1 MATKNFF
8 VNDGL
13 KVKGN
18 TLLNG
23 NTYTDGASAKLHV
36 KSAANGTG
44 ANLANVNGILIE
56 NSGTGNSNYALK
68 LATGSGNIFNVSN
81 AGNVGIGAVDATSIF
96 HAVGP
101 GSHPTALAHFDTQSI
116 ARFEADS
123 SNAVS
128 LYITEGADGSYLQV
142 TDGTTDSSTAKDLN
156 LQPFGGCVGIG
167 TTNPSSP
174 LHISSDANVVARFHS
189 TDANATLYLS
199 DNGTSNFSTFKRV
212 SDNLAILENGG
223 SVGIGTATPGSLL
236 ELYSSAPVLS
246 ITDGGAYGTNA
257 TSYIDFKDSS
267 SVMSRVGVAG
277 VAGTLDVDNLKAN
290 SIRLRTNGST
300 QVTVT
305 SAGRVGI
312 GYNSPTE
319 KLFVKH
325 GTVNTTI
332 ARFTGANNDRG
343 LIIGTAISGSTNDSV
358 VTFDAVSQNSVGQHA
373 FKTDG
378 TERVRIDESGNVGI
392 GTTDPNEKLTV
403 SGNLSASGTVYAGNA
418 VIPGNITVCG
428 TSTFH
433 GSLCFLAAKPTTLCF
448 KNILPPSLKK
458 HDSKELL
465 NVCIDPCRCHR
476 PRGA

>member
-44 ANLANVNGILIE
+44 ANLSNVNGILIE

-81 AGNVGIGAVDATSIF
+81 AGNVGIGVTDATSIF

-123 SNAVS
+123 SNAIS

-142 TDGTTDSSTAKDLN
+142 TDGTTDSSTAKDLA

-223 SVGIGTATPGSLL
+223 SIGIGTATPGSLL

-305 SAGRVGI
+305 SAG
-312 GYNSPTE
+312 
-319 KLFVKH
+319 
-325 GTVNTTI
+325 
-332 ARFTGANNDRG
+332 D
-343 LIIGTAISGSTNDSV
+343 
-358 VTFDAVSQNSVGQHA
+358 
-373 FKTDG
+373 
-378 TERVRIDESGNVGI
+378 
-392 GTTDPNEKLTV
+392 
-403 SGNLSASGTVYAGNA
+403 
-418 VIPGNITVCG
+418 
-428 TSTFH
+428 
-433 GSLCFLAAKPTTLCF
+433 
-448 KNILPPSLKK
+448 
-458 HDSKELL
+458 
-465 NVCIDPCRCHR
+465 
-476 PRGA
+476 